1 MSSFSTVVMTTLN
14 RNINYKKNL
23 KLQHF
28 DIFKGFQVNKKI
40 CADKPCWSARLRTF
54 YIPELNKKNRIVK
67 YCRENSET
75 TVFPP
80 KSRNWS
86 RLHEIKLSLSSYR
99 TEPVFYV
106 VAGFLMWLYVF
117 YVIACF
123 SWNGNFLRYVTNL
136 S

>member
-1 MSSFSTVVMTTLN
+1 MGSGFITRIRPDQKFSNLGLPSDYSTVGVYKIKQYSIFYPSIPKQMSSFSTVVMTTLN

-40 CADKPCWSARLRTF
+40 CADKPFWSARLRTF

-80 KSRNWS
+80 KSRN
-86 RLHEIKLSLSSYR
+86 
-99 TEPVFYV
+99 
-106 VAGFLMWLYVF
+106 
-117 YVIACF
+117 
-123 SWNGNFLRYVTNL
+123 
-136 S
+136 